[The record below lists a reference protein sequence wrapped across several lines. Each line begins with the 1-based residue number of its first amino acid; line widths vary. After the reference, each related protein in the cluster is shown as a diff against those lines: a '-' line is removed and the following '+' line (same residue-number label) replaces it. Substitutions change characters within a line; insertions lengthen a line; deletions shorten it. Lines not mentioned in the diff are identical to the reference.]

1 MESAILG
8 MASLGAV
15 LGEIDLDFEGF
26 VFGSEFA
33 ALVAAVFSAFFAG
46 FANALIGNLFNN
58 GP

>member
-15 LGEIDLDFEGF
+15 VGLIDLDIEGF

-33 ALVAAVFSAFFAG
+33 ALIAAVFGAFFAG

-58 GP
+58 GS